1 MGTMEV
7 KLTDYAINGS
17 IVIIDNWEL
26 QYNNYTHRNF
36 QQGHRE
42 FNSPVMLYLN
52 KEEGKPEFEMHHDY
66 FNKIW
71 EEGTSRTLELDK
83 IDMAKIVPKKFF
95 IGNKRG

>member
-1 MGTMEV
+1 
-7 KLTDYAINGS
+7 
-17 IVIIDNWEL
+17 
-26 QYNNYTHRNF
+26 
-36 QQGHRE
+36 
-42 FNSPVMLYLN
+42 MLYLN

-83 IDMAKIVPKKFF
+83 IDMEKIVPKKFF